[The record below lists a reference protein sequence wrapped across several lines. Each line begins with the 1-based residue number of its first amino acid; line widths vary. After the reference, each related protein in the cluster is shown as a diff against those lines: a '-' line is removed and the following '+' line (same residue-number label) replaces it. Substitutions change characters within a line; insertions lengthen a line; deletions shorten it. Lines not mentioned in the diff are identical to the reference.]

1 MPVKIEFSL
10 DSSANEL
17 RAVARLV
24 EYMLDTDDEKQ
35 LKLPLRS
42 EQPVENPYVLNAPAE
57 PEPSFDPDDRDT
69 DGLPWDERIHS
80 SGRVKSGDGR
90 WRQRRGVDKAV
101 LATVTA
107 ELSGAPTVPAP
118 PPVQATV
125 PAPPPV
131 QATVPAPP
139 PPAPPPVTMTLAQAM
154 PRITAGL
161 AAGKFTQAL
170 LREVIA
176 EYGIENGLLGL
187 FERPDLIPAVMAALD
202 V

>member
-24 EYMLDTDDEKQ
+24 EYMLDTDEEKQ

-42 EQPVENPYVLNAPAE
+42 KQPVENPYVLDAPAE

-107 ELSGAPTVPAP
+107 ELSGAPAVPAP

-125 PAPPPV
+125 PV
-131 QATVPAPP
+131 PP
-139 PPAPPPVTMTLAQAM
+139 PPAPPPVTMALAQAM

-161 AAGKFTQAL
+161 AAGKFTQAH

-187 FERPDLIPAVMAALD
+187 HERPDLIPAVMAALD

>member
-125 PAPPPV
+125 PAPPP
-131 QATVPAPP
+131 
-139 PPAPPPVTMTLAQAM
+139 PAPPPVTMTLAQAM

>member
-1 MPVKIEFSL
+1 M
-10 DSSANEL
+10 
-17 RAVARLV
+17 
-24 EYMLDTDDEKQ
+24 
-35 LKLPLRS
+35 
-42 EQPVENPYVLNAPAE
+42 
-57 PEPSFDPDDRDT
+57 
-69 DGLPWDERIHS
+69 
-80 SGRVKSGDGR
+80 
-90 WRQRRGVDKAV
+90 
-101 LATVTA
+101 
-107 ELSGAPTVPAP
+107 
-118 PPVQATV
+118 
-125 PAPPPV
+125 
-131 QATVPAPP
+131 PAPP